1 MELGFLAFPLVGALA
16 AFGFAVIT
24 DTRAVHIDHIN
35 VPPAVADST
44 GYNSDVVVSRLVDE
58 IHEIEFQAKSHAQG
72 REVEM
77 NEESSP
83 VAVLGEFFEIA
94 PLIRVV
100 QETTGL
106 IPFSFSGEV
115 VTADSE
121 IELVL
126 RGSDSNH
133 HSYRVSQKAPK
144 GQMALLIHKTAVETM
159 RIIDPYLLAA
169 YQFKKDFLTRDFGP
183 TVEIVRRELAN
194 DDNSVHHKWMH
205 NLLGIVRYQQGDL
218 DGAIEEFRDAV
229 KADLSF
235 GSARLN
241 WGVVLARQG
250 FHEQAIELFR
260 SVVNLRNESPTT
272 KAAALSEWGFSLAL
286 LDRYEE
292 AFGKFRDATE
302 MDPHFADVYTSWA
315 EVLSV
320 LGHKQEAEQKS
331 AQALRL
337 AHGEVVYTENLIGR
351 VQSRPATAI
360 IN

>member
-35 VPPAVADST
+35 VPPIVADAT
-44 GYNSDVVVSRLVDE
+44 GYTSDVLVARLVDE
-58 IHEIEFQAKSHAQG
+58 IHEIEFQAKSHAEG
-72 REVEM
+72 RDVEM
-77 NEESSP
+77 SEESSP

-115 VTADSE
+115 VTSDNE
-121 IELVL
+121 VELVL

-133 HSYRVSQKAPK
+133 HSYRISQKAPK
-144 GQMALLIHKTAVETM
+144 GQLALLIHKAAAETM
-159 RIIDPYLLAA
+159 RIIDPYMLAA
-169 YQFKKDFLTRDFGP
+169 YQFKRDFLTRDFAP
-183 TVEIVRRELAN
+183 TLEIIRREL
-194 DDNSVHHKWMH
+194 DNSDSAHHKWMN
-205 NLLGIVRYQQGDL
+205 NLNGIVRYQQGDL
-218 DGAIEEFRDAV
+218 DGAIEAFSAAV
-229 KADLSF
+229 HDDLSF

-250 FHEQAIELFR
+250 FHEHAIELFR
-260 SVVNLRNESPTT
+260 SVVNLRNESPST

-286 LDRYEE
+286 LDRFDE
-292 AFGKFRDATE
+292 AFAKFHEATDI
-302 MDPHFADVYTSWA
+302 DPHFADVYTSWA

-320 LGHKQEAEQKS
+320 LGRKQEAEQKS